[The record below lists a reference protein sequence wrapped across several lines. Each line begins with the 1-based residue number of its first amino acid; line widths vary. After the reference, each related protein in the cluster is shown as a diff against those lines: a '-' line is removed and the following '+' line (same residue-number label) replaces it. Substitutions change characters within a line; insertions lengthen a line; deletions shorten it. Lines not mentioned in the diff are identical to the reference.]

1 MGNAMYNNQKKFWIY
16 FSIGGLIVSLISLF
30 FPIITYTN
38 QIGTVTR
45 FNIFHLLGGGF
56 AGIVQEEYIGKSM
69 VVISQNAFD
78 RIVAAVGVIGAVS
91 IITSFIG
98 IRSMSKQ
105 YESQW
110 PFRMTLCGLIGTTIP
125 AILLMI
131 AVLLSPNYY
140 LGDISL
146 GMYVIVTPIAMIA
159 SCLAVVKRH
168 QMTRLELELQ
178 KEASMYIRVAGD
190 LPTQQ

>member
-1 MGNAMYNNQKKFWIY
+1 MYNNQKKFWIY
-16 FSIGGLIVSLISLF
+16 FSTGGLTVSLISLF
-30 FPIITYTN
+30 FPIIIYTSQLGN
-38 QIGTVTR
+38 VTR

-69 VVISQNAFD
+69 IVISQNTFD
-78 RIVAAVGVIGAVS
+78 RIVSAVGVIGAVS

>member
-69 VVISQNAFD
+69 VVISQNTFD

-125 AILLMI
+125 AVLLMI
-131 AVLLSPNYY
+131 AVLLSPDYY

-146 GMYVIVTPIAMIA
+146 GMYVVVTPVAMIA

-190 LPTQQ
+190 LPMQQ

>member
-69 VVISQNAFD
+69 IVISQNTFD
-78 RIVAAVGVIGAVS
+78 RIVSAVGVIGAVS

-125 AILLMI
+125 AVLLMI
-131 AVLLSPNYY
+131 AVLLSPEYY

-146 GMYVIVTPIAMIA
+146 GMYVIVTPVAMIA

-190 LPTQQ
+190 LPMQQ

>member
-69 VVISQNAFD
+69 VVISQNTFD
-78 RIVAAVGVIGAVS
+78 RIVAVVGVIGAVS

-125 AILLMI
+125 AVLLMI
-131 AVLLSPNYY
+131 AVLLSPEYY

-146 GMYVIVTPIAMIA
+146 GMYVIVTPVAMIA

-190 LPTQQ
+190 LPMQQ